1 MAESPTGPPLDTLP
15 SEIHGY
21 YMPVAT
27 LRLTA
32 AEKRKF
38 TAEAR
43 RRGLTLSE
51 FLRQAGQTE
60 TCRADWKGFFAA
72 MPALKLPPHAAAD
85 LSTREGF
92 GN

>member
-1 MAESPTGPPLDTLP
+1 LTHLSREYTGITCLSPR
-15 SEIHGY
+15 S
-21 YMPVAT
+21 
-27 LRLTA
+27 A

-60 TCRADWKGFFAA
+60 TRRADWKGFFAA
-72 MPALKLPPHAAAD
+72 MPAVKLPPHAAAD